1 MKLSGANLTTVVY
14 HVGEMFYACSMS
26 AQRITSSNRK
36 LEGFAL
42 ARERDRA
49 ALEIAEREG
58 CSFFEAY
65 ARTLDAKNQSPQS
78 LHIPSCASLL
88 GC

>member
-1 MKLSGANLTTVVY
+1 
-14 HVGEMFYACSMS
+14 MS
-26 AQRITSSNRK
+26 TQKITSSGRK
-36 LEGFAL
+36 LEAYSQ

-65 ARTLDAKNQSPQS
+65 LRGLEIPSESCPS
-78 LHIPSCASLL
+78 LHTGVPASVQGL
-88 GC
+88 